1 MVTETK
7 RIELR
12 NWFAFAE
19 KSWETEGEASPY
31 TIDEALKVSRM
42 WELLNIADDLS
53 DEEYSRLRAMPA
65 EQIDWSDVKD
75 IKQQYRLTWIELRWI
90 AKFERDG
97 VNHLFDDIVE
107 TMEAIST
114 GTLLDHADPVPTD
127 VQ

>member
-42 WELLNIADDLS
+42 WELLNIADYLS
-53 DEEYSRLRAMPA
+53 DEEYTRLRAMPA

-75 IKQQYRLTWIELRWI
+75 IKRQYRLTWIELRWI

-107 TMEAIST
+107 TMAAISAS
-114 GTLLDHADPVPTD
+114 TLLDHADPVSTY

>member
-53 DEEYSRLRAMPA
+53 DEEYTRLRAMPS

-75 IKQQYRLTWIELRWI
+75 IKKQYRLTWIELRWI

-107 TMEAIST
+107 TMAAISA

>member
-19 KSWETEGEASPY
+19 KSWETDGEASPY

-42 WELLNIADDLS
+42 WELLNIADELS
-53 DEEYSRLRAMPA
+53 DEEYTRLLAMPA

-75 IKQQYRLTWIELRWI
+75 IKKQYRLTWIELRWI

-107 TMEAIST
+107 TMAAIND
-114 GTLLDHADPVPTD
+114 GTLLDHADPVSTD

>member
-1 MVTETK
+1 MVTEKK

-19 KSWETEGEASPY
+19 KSWETEGETSPY
-31 TIDEALKVSRM
+31 TIDEALKVGRM

-53 DEEYSRLRAMPA
+53 DEEYARLRAMPA
-65 EQIDWSDVKD
+65 EQIDWSDVRD
-75 IKQQYRLTWIELRWI
+75 IKRLYNLTWIELRWI

-107 TMEAIST
+107 TMAAISA
-114 GTLLDHADPVPTD
+114 GTLLDHADPVSTD

>member
-53 DEEYSRLRAMPA
+53 DEEYTRLLAMPA

-75 IKQQYRLTWIELRWI
+75 IKKHYRLTWIELRWI

-107 TMEAIST
+107 TMAAISD
-114 GTLLDHADPVPTD
+114 GTLLDHADPVSTD

>member
-1 MVTETK
+1 MVTESK

-12 NWFAFAE
+12 NWFAFSE
-19 KSWETEGEASPY
+19 KSWETDGEASPY

-42 WELLNIADDLS
+42 WELLNIADDFS
-53 DEEYSRLRAMPA
+53 DEAHARLRAMPA

-75 IKQQYRLTWIELRWI
+75 IKRQYRLTWIELRWI

-107 TMEAIST
+107 TMDAIST

>member
-31 TIDEALKVSRM
+31 TIYEALNVSRM

-53 DEEYSRLRAMPA
+53 DEEYTRLRSMPA

-75 IKQQYRLTWIELRWI
+75 IKRQYRLTWIELRWI

-107 TMEAIST
+107 TMAAISA
-114 GTLLDHADPVPTD
+114 GTLLDHADPVSTD

>member
-53 DEEYSRLRAMPA
+53 DEEYARLRAMPA

-75 IKQQYRLTWIELRWI
+75 IKKQYRLTWIELRWI

-107 TMEAIST
+107 TMAAIST
-114 GTLLDHADPVPTD
+114 GTLLDHANPVSTD

>member
-19 KSWETEGEASPY
+19 KSWETDGEASPY

-53 DEEYSRLRAMPA
+53 DEEYARLRAMPA

-75 IKQQYRLTWIELRWI
+75 IKRQYRLTWIELRWI

-107 TMEAIST
+107 TMASISA
-114 GTLLDHADPVPTD
+114 GTLLDHADPVSTD

>member
-53 DEEYSRLRAMPA
+53 DEDYARLLAIPA

-75 IKQQYRLTWIELRWI
+75 IKRQYRLTWIELRWI

-97 VNHLFDDIVE
+97 VNHLFYDIVE
-107 TMEAIST
+107 TMAAIST
-114 GTLLDHADPVPTD
+114 GTLLDYADPVSTD

>member
-19 KSWETEGEASPY
+19 KSWETDGEASPY

-42 WELLNIADDLS
+42 WELLNIADELS
-53 DEEYSRLRAMPA
+53 DEEYTRLRAMPA

-75 IKQQYRLTWIELRWI
+75 IKKQYRLTWIELRWI
-90 AKFERDG
+90 AKFERDV

-107 TMEAIST
+107 TMAAISD
-114 GTLLDHADPVPTD
+114 GTLLDHADPVSTD

>member
-53 DEEYSRLRAMPA
+53 GEEYTRLRAMPA

-75 IKQQYRLTWIELRWI
+75 IKKQYRLTWIELRCI

-97 VNHLFDDIVE
+97 ANHLFDDIVD
-107 TMEAIST
+107 TMAAISA
-114 GTLLDHADPVPTD
+114 GTLLDHADPVSTD
-127 VQ
+127 VH

>member
-7 RIELR
+7 RIGLR

-53 DEEYSRLRAMPA
+53 DEEYTRLRAMPA
-65 EQIDWSDVKD
+65 EQIDWSEVKD
-75 IKQQYRLTWIELRWI
+75 IKRQYRLTWIELRWI

-114 GTLLDHADPVPTD
+114 GTLLDHADPVSTD

>member
-53 DEEYSRLRAMPA
+53 DEEYARLLAIPA

-75 IKQQYRLTWIELRWI
+75 IKRQYRLTWIELRWI

-107 TMEAIST
+107 TMAAIST
-114 GTLLDHADPVPTD
+114 GTLLDYADPVSTD